1 MPSVIVIGGGVAGL
15 TVATELAERGF
26 TVDVYEARQA
36 WGGKARSQ
44 PVPDTGRDDRRDLPG
59 EHGFRFYPRFYR
71 HVIDTMDRIPIA
83 GGGHVSDHLRAT
95 TESAIAAID
104 DVTWF
109 RFARRKL
116 SGPMEIV
123 DALNLFFRE
132 LNFDP
137 ADIAL
142 FVAKF
147 LQFFTSCDARRLG
160 QYERMSWWQFLEGDL
175 YSERFQRQ
183 LRAVPRTMVA
193 MDPKI
198 GSARTIGAISMQLV
212 LDYASTGVTNDRT
225 MGGPSS
231 EMWFEPWIAHLT
243 NLGVRLH
250 QGTSVDGLAV
260 ANGRIDGALLRDG
273 TRARADHYVL
283 AVPLDVAPT
292 LITAELARLDPALA
306 KLRTADLG
314 SLLSWMVG
322 IQYFLYEDV
331 PLVRG
336 HTFYPD
342 APWGLTSIS
351 QPQFWR
357 DLGLFRRRYGAGDVG
372 GLISVDIAEWNTP
385 GKFVAKPAKQCTP
398 DEIAKEVWHQL
409 KAGLNTNGHY
419 GLDGDVLRD
428 ELLHSWHLDDDLD
441 FSGGLP
447 PINRNRLLVH
457 PPGSWDL
464 RPEAATAIPNLVL
477 ASDYVRTFTDLA
489 TMEGANE
496 AGRRAANVIL
506 TRSESVAEPV
516 GVWPLHEPAS
526 FELWKRLDA
535 RLYAAGRRHLFELLG
550 IRAAAQAADLL
561 RKFFGVGSIEQ
572 SEDALDDRSADEA
585 VDHVLAQVDS
595 GVAVDDSGIDSAD
608 VPGP

>member
-26 TVDVYEARQA
+26 TVDVFEARPA

-44 PVPDTGRDDRRDLPG
+44 PVRGSGTNGRRDLPG

-71 HVIDTMDRIPIA
+71 HVIDTMSRIPFP
-83 GGGHVSDHLRAT
+83 GGGYVAERLQPT

-109 RFARRKL
+109 RFARKKL
-116 SGPMEIV
+116 SGPMEVV
-123 DALNLFFRE
+123 DALNLFFRD
-132 LNFDP
+132 LDFDP

-147 LQFFTSCDARRLG
+147 VQFFTSCEDRRLG
-160 QYERMSWWQFLEGDL
+160 EYERISWWQFLEGDL

-193 MDPKI
+193 MDPKR

-212 LDYASTGVTNDRT
+212 LDYASTGVSNDRT
-225 MGGPSS
+225 MGGPST
-231 EMWFEPWIAHLT
+231 EMWFDPWIAHLAG
-243 NLGVRLH
+243 LGVRLH
-250 QGTSVDGLAV
+250 ADTTVASIDTARGTISGVT
-260 ANGRIDGALLRDG
+260 LRDG
-273 TRARADHYVL
+273 SRATADFYVL

-292 LITAELARLDPALA
+292 MIPRELAAADPVLDRLRMREVD
-306 KLRTADLG
+306 
-314 SLLSWMVG
+314 SLLAWLVG
-322 IQYFLYEDV
+322 IQFFLYEDV

-357 DLGLFRRRYGAGDVG
+357 DLGLFRRRYGSGDVG
-372 GLISVDIAEWNTP
+372 GLISVDIAEWDEP
-385 GKFVAKPAKQCTP
+385 GALITKPARMCTP
-398 DEIAKEVWHQL
+398 DEIAKEVWYQL
-409 KAGLNTNGHY
+409 KAGLNSNGA
-419 GLDGDVLRD
+419 GGGDGDVLVD
-428 ELLHSWHLDDDLD
+428 EVLHSWHLDDDLD
-441 FSGGLP
+441 YSRGLP
-447 PINRNRLLVH
+447 PANVNRLLVH
-457 PPGSWDL
+457 PPGSWAM

-496 AGRRAANVIL
+496 AARRAANVIL
-506 TRSESVAEPV
+506 QRSESSAPAV
-516 GVWPLHEPAS
+516 GVWPLQEPAT
-526 FELWKRLDA
+526 FDLWKRLDE
-535 RLYAAGRRHLFELLG
+535 RLYKSGRRHLFEILG
-550 IRAAAQAADLL
+550 IRGAAHAADIL
-561 RKFFGVGSIEQ
+561 RRFFTVGGVDQ
-572 SEDALDDRSADEA
+572 SQDALDDHEA
-585 VDHVLAQVDS
+585 EKVVDHVLGQLDS
-595 GVAVDDSGIDSAD
+595 SDIGA
-608 VPGP
+608 